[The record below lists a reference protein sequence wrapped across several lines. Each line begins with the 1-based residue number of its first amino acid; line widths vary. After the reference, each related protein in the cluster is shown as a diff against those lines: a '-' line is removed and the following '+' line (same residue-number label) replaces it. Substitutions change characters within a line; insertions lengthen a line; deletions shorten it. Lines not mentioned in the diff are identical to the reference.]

1 MGNLDDGNVKALT
14 SHDDFLF
21 NCSKPPFLTSSI
33 VLQHNSRCLDEL
45 INEWINVYV
54 TLGTCMFIHIFLKQ
68 LLEFHLFPGLVMGAG
83 RGHGMI

>member
-45 INEWINVYV
+45 INE
-54 TLGTCMFIHIFLKQ
+54 
-68 LLEFHLFPGLVMGAG
+68 
-83 RGHGMI
+83 